1 VVSYSYPLLALT
13 AIERDRSL
21 IPDAARLFDEAE
33 RELGGVAITT
43 RTAAASS
50 PARALHDIATDEGA
64 DLIVVG
70 STHRGSLGRV
80 LPGSVGE
87 RLLNGAPCA
96 VAVAP
101 RGFARGEH
109 FGLGIVGVGYDGSEE
124 SRLALHQATRL
135 AARLDATLRL
145 IAVVPPKPRERAA
158 GHAPPSRE
166 DLDRRLQE
174 GVETVLLDGD
184 PAATLADQGVELDL
198 LVVGSR
204 DYGPLLRTM
213 LGGVAAKVI
222 RTAPC
227 PVLVVPRGGEGNRE
241 V

>member
-1 VVSYSYPLLALT
+1 
-13 AIERDRSL
+13 
-21 IPDAARLFDEAE
+21 
-33 RELGGVAITT
+33 
-43 RTAAASS
+43 
-50 PARALHDIATDEGA
+50 
-64 DLIVVG
+64 
-70 STHRGSLGRV
+70 
-80 LPGSVGE
+80 VGE

-174 GVETVLLDGD
+174 AEELVARAASGGGAPPGVETVLLDGD